1 AMQKGV
7 GAKIRQLMQLLN
19 NMEGK
24 VHESIRDLVDMLR
37 AVVVSFHDDDMDESR
52 PDEVDQWT
60 QAWMWRIE
68 VWLDMETSKLSNVVT
83 IEDSANATIE
93 EGATKESAFV
103 EMVVEL
109 QRRLMAVAIE
119 EEKLRLAKSVDPVMI
134 ANAEP
139 QLPGYAGD
147 GSESGGP
154 ERCGPNHGTMPVDLR
169 SRVHKYQYPLLD
181 VQLMDMYEEMPGM
194 VVSLQV
200 EDLNAV
206 DPTMGQCLAPVDM
219 HSRVHTYQYQ
229 LLEYR
234 NQLTEI

>member
-1 AMQKGV
+1 MQYLQRIPAFAEYRTGDRFWLARMLQRELEMLQAMQKGV

-119 EEKLRLAKSVDPVMI
+119 EEKLRLAKSAAI
-134 ANAEP
+134 AQEWEVWIVKQA
-139 QLPGYAGD
+139 
-147 GSESGGP
+147 
-154 ERCGPNHGTMPVDLR
+154 
-169 SRVHKYQYPLLD
+169 
-181 VQLMDMYEEMPGM
+181 MDNPASPKRQRT
-194 VVSLQV
+194 VS
-200 EDLNAV
+200 
-206 DPTMGQCLAPVDM
+206 T
-219 HSRVHTYQYQ
+219 
-229 LLEYR
+229 
-234 NQLTEI
+234 